1 MTTTTNAMQF
11 NAMRCVF
18 GDAAFQGKSMTQSN
32 TMAIK
37 CSTRTLTRPE
47 TIRTAVKETNGP
59 RVSDLPRDSHTE
71 RQRRENGY
79 SQGKETAQ
87 SGRVNR
93 AHPSQLFVPQSA
105 WPGLASSS
113 HTTKFMNLENPPSDA
128 LVSYGNAHQ
137 HTYIHTT
144 GRTSDVRSCLRVFAI
159 HVERVV
165 GVCMHICVCRRLDR
179 YARRVHGL
187 AGCGPRLGK
196 GGETVCDDAA
206 STPRVC
212 GLIGR
217 GRAVYGP

>member
-1 MTTTTNAMQF
+1 MVN
-11 NAMRCVF
+11 
-18 GDAAFQGKSMTQSN
+18 
-32 TMAIK
+32 
-37 CSTRTLTRPE
+37 
-47 TIRTAVKETNGP
+47 
-59 RVSDLPRDSHTE
+59 
-71 RQRRENGY
+71 

-93 AHPSQLFVPQSA
+93 AHPTQLFVPQSA

-128 LVSYGNAHQ
+128 LESYGNAHQ
-137 HTYIHTT
+137 HTYIHTYIHTT

-179 YARRVHGL
+179 YARRVLGL

-206 STPRVC
+206 STPRVWIDWT
-212 GLIGR
+212 GTGR
-217 GRAVYGP
+217 VRTVERTYLVAYKRTLQQIRTYTYIHTHTQHTSRSRHYPSHLPINRFNLKEGTRTVTVQPPSL